1 MRLLSSLLL
10 VCLTFVL
17 SSCGC
22 SSSNRSG
29 AVRVGVDS
37 TWIPLSF
44 DALQSHVNGYT
55 DEVLQEVSKYSGME
69 IQKVEVNWDTLMLG
83 LNQGRYDVVL
93 TSLPPYNFNQAKY
106 DFTENFL
113 LLGPVLVTPANASY
127 TNLSEMNGELVGVL
141 TGDPAV
147 LVVEKY
153 PDVIIRSYS
162 SMQEILNAVSNGEI
176 EAAVLDRLPASN
188 YVNDLYAGKL
198 KIASAPMNE
207 VGLHAITLKGHSVK
221 FIKAFNSAIDQMKK
235 KKQIESLQK
244 KWSL

>member
-1 MRLLSSLLL
+1 MRWLTLLL
-10 VCLTFVL
+10 FACLSFVL
-17 SSCGC
+17 TSCGC
-22 SSSNRSG
+22 SSSGRGGS
-29 AVRVGVDS
+29 VRLGVDS
-37 TWIPLSF
+37 TWTPLSF
-44 DALQSHVNGYT
+44 DALQPHVNGYT
-55 DEVLQEVSKYSGME
+55 DEVLQEVSKYSGLE
-69 IQKVEVNWDTLMLG
+69 IQKIEVNWDTLLLG
-83 LNQGRYDVVL
+83 LKQGRYEVVL

-127 TNLSEMNGELVGVL
+127 THLSEMNGELVGVL

-162 SMQEILNAVSNGEI
+162 SIQEILNAVSSGEI

-198 KIASAPMNE
+198 KIASAPMND
-207 VGLHAITLKGHSVK
+207 VGLHAIALKGRCAR
-221 FIKAFNSAIDQMKK
+221 FLKAFNVTIDQMKK
-235 KKQIESLQK
+235 KKQIEALQK